1 MPWPIERSR
10 LILGCQKISFVT
22 QVSCRLPEYVG
33 IVAGKLRELPHGP
46 TASVVPSRYRLTIL
60 WPVGIAATDFGAP
73 SFPAPAT
80 LALVQPAGGPD
91 ACIPGIALEAAQI
104 TIAHGSPAVTGTTI
118 DLGRANLFRVR
129 PVNGLSFSLPESAF
143 VATVR
148 IADWGP
154 VAGASPTWRTVPG
167 CGAAQASGYGSV
179 ASQGQLDLSC
189 TWTLTTE
196 EKCKYGRALLPS
208 GTCTSVP
215 ATDDRNSHQ
224 SVLVELRP
232 AVGAIPPAGS
242 FFSVQSAA
250 VDVDFVV
257 VP

>member
-1 MPWPIERSR
+1 MGGIGP
-10 LILGCQKISFVT
+10 LGCSSSSSSPG
-22 QVSCRLPEYVG
+22 QVG
-33 IVAGKLRELPHGP
+33 TDG
-46 TASVVPSRYRLTIL
+46 
-60 WPVGIAATDFGAP
+60 AAADRRG
-73 SFPAPAT
+73 SDQT
-80 LALVQPAGGPD
+80 LEAGGGVKSD
-91 ACIPGIALEAAQI
+91 AGED
-104 TIAHGSPAVTGTTI
+104 TRGNVGVDVS
-118 DLGRANLFRVR
+118 
-129 PVNGLSFSLPESAF
+129 S
-143 VATVR
+143 
-148 IADWGP
+148 
-154 VAGASPTWRTVPG
+154 
-167 CGAAQASGYGSV
+167 
-179 ASQGQLDLSC
+179 LDLSC

-250 VDVDFVV
+250 ADVDFVV